1 MRKNFLCFFLGSSLL
16 GNSFSALASDQFAAT
31 TKRTKDN
38 LAVSWSDIQEYVT
51 KRGYVETRGRGGVL
65 RLAGD
70 VRARWIYA
78 KEDIKDSKDKGTFA
92 DTKKLLPINRY
103 RSEFNMYM
111 SYLAENNWMTSK
123 MRWAA
128 VAGGENT
135 AAGVDID
142 RAFIGYRL
150 FRNPVTKSDFFIEI
164 GRSGLGDM
172 FESEVQFSSQFDG
185 IHLYCS
191 KRIAKALPWQVIVHG
206 GPFVVNMATKH
217 YAWVAEGILS
227 NLPAN
232 FLMKYSIIDW
242 NSFKPET
249 LSEDQQVKKPVKGAA
264 LPQKYEYLV
273 GQFLLGNRSSMP
285 WGKGKRKSIY
295 LYGAVLTNYLA
306 KATTTTLNKKEN
318 LAWFVGGT
326 LGSLRKAGDWSV
338 TVRYE
343 VVEALAVPEI
353 DVSGIGRGNSLK
365 YWFAQAV
372 AGNYDPKDANGF
384 TNYKGV
390 SGLFAVGITNSLS
403 FRAYGAYS
411 RPENDKLGSDFT
423 YRKFDVGLISAF

>member
-1 MRKNFLCFFLGSSLL
+1 MRKNFLCFLLGSSLL
-16 GNSFSALASDQFAAT
+16 GSSFSALASDQFT
-31 TKRTKDN
+31 TASRKTKDSA
-38 LAVSWSDIQEYVT
+38 AVSWSDVQEYMT

-78 KEDIKDSKDKGTFA
+78 REDLKKEEDTFV
-92 DTKKLLPINRY
+92 DTKTPLPINRY
-103 RSEFNMYM
+103 RSEFNMYV
-111 SYLAENNWMTSK
+111 SYQAENNWMSSK

-150 FRNPVTKSDFFIEI
+150 FRNPATKSDFFIEI

-185 IHLYCS
+185 VHVYCS
-191 KRIAKALPWQVIVHG
+191 RRIAKALPWNVIIHG

-249 LSEDQQVKKPVKGAA
+249 FSDSFPKSSAKPSA

-273 GQFLLGNRSSMP
+273 GQFLLGNRSSLP
-285 WGKGKRKSIY
+285 WGKKKRKSIY

-306 KATTTTLNKKEN
+306 KATETTLNKKEN
-318 LAWFVGGT
+318 FAWFVGGT
-326 LGSLRKAGDWSV
+326 LGSLRQAGDWSV

-365 YWFAQAV
+365 YWFAQAI
-372 AGNYDPKDANGF
+372 AGNYEPKDANGF

-390 SGLFAVGITNSLS
+390 SGLFTFGLTNSLS

-411 RPENDKLGSDFT
+411 RPENNKLGTDFT